1 MIVGAPAISVAVPS
15 ARLRALT
22 IRSLPE
28 RDGVET
34 DAFPFL
40 ADSKEWV
47 VEDESDRATIL
58 AADPHARFFIG

>member
-1 MIVGAPAISVAVPS
+1 
-15 ARLRALT
+15 LT